1 MPAVAVFYI
10 IIAVF
15 DINTIFTC
23 TVFDI
28 IIVTIAV
35 FDIII
40 FTCTVCVQ
48 LVRAGRVV
56 AEREPRVT
64 SGDVRSPDL
73 KEC

>member
-1 MPAVAVFYI
+1 MFDI
-10 IIAVF
+10 II
-15 DINTIFTC
+15 ITC
-23 TVFDI
+23 TVCDIIIVTITVFII

-56 AEREPRVT
+56 AEREPGVT
-64 SGDVRSPDL
+64 SGDLRSPDL
-73 KEC
+73 KQC